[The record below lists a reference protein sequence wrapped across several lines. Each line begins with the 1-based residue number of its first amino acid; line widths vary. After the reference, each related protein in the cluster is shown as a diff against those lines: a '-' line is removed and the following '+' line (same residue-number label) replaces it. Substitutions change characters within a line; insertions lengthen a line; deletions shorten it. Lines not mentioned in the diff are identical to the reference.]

1 MQMVHIILLGAEV
14 QRSLRASADIAD
26 IEARMASIGETI
38 PNDQEI
44 ADNLD
49 RAAEM
54 LRELGQ
60 VNLTRPAKVVVKDLI
75 SRYYEEVAIRSAKV

>member
-1 MQMVHIILLGAEV
+1 MVHIILLGAES
-14 QRSLRASADIAD
+14 QRNLRSSADIAN

-38 PNDQEI
+38 PSNEEI
-44 ADNLD
+44 AVKLD

-54 LRELGQ
+54 LRELKE

-75 SRYYEEVAIRSAKV
+75 ARYYEEVAIRSAKV